1 MCPKPSSS
9 SSGSSTVSPT
19 PVQSQPPKESPREG
33 DPMKNKADCYGSGQK
48 TEHVRIDN
56 TINSFCNTLGKPG
69 TILKENFFFTNT
81 YTLPTLLPLTAH
93 SRSGVREVLSLIT
106 QHGYSEKNAKVWSSQ
121 ETYQPARCTSEE
133 SRKCEDIREQ
143 QAHPRGPSSPFIPVL
158 HGQCCFVATL
168 RYHRR
173 YELHQSNCTA
183 QAGYASHVY
192 GFAIRKV

>member
-1 MCPKPSSS
+1 MPLFNQCGFFDFSCIDEPWLYGDNGTFTDPGGEDDFDENWDEVTTMCPKPSSS

-81 YTLPTLLPLTAH
+81 YTLPN
-93 SRSGVREVLSLIT
+93 SGGGLGVKIVTSLAIDKGCQWTWNSDECHRYMKVPVDSCNCGGVNGKQGGIVR
-106 QHGYSEKNAKVWSSQ
+106 NDC
-121 ETYQPARCTSEE
+121 YQWRVDPNT
-133 SRKCEDIREQ
+133 DW
-143 QAHPRGPSSPFIPVL
+143 G
-158 HGQCCFVATL
+158 
-168 RYHRR
+168 
-173 YELHQSNCTA
+173 
-183 QAGYASHVY
+183 
-192 GFAIRKV
+192 